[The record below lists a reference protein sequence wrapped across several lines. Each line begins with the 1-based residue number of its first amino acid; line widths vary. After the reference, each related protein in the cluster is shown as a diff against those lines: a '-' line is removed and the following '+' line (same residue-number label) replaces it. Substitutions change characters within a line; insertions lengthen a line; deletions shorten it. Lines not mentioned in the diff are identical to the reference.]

1 MQETIDDL
9 IRKGQSFSFENNSYR
24 VSHGVYTR
32 ASSDFLS
39 WIAIIE
45 DFVLNNYGEDSAPY
59 KLYQR
64 FDRKK
69 LSGYEKND
77 FDEEIEKL
85 FGVLISCKSI
95 LPIKKKGKDDNPI
108 ISLLKNPMF
117 WTVIVVL
124 MGGAFTLGIYF
135 GSTKFDKEKINYER
149 ENVSLRKSMDSLQIK
164 FNKTSEDNQSLQSKL
179 KLYEKDNTHKE
190 TIQSLTK
197 LLEESIS
204 KARLMSSKYDKK
216 MYENW
221 KEEVLIVLDKIY
233 KNNYEIK
240 ARSYFIE
247 KIKECEK
254 ESSSISPKQYECAME
269 TLQKVILMMN

>member
-1 MQETIDDL
+1 MQETIDNL

-32 ASSDFLS
+32 ASSDLLS
-39 WIAIIE
+39 WITMIE
-45 DFVLNNYGEDSAPY
+45 DFVLNNYGENSAPY

-85 FGVLISCKSI
+85 FGVLKSCKSI
-95 LPIKKKGKDDNPI
+95 SPNKKKSKDDNPI
-108 ISLLKNPMF
+108 ISLLKNPIF
-117 WTVIVVL
+117 WTVIIVV
-124 MGGAFTLGIYF
+124 MGGAFTLGNYF
-135 GSTKFDKEKINYER
+135 GSTKFDKEKIDYER
-149 ENVSLRKSMDSLQIK
+149 ENVSLRKSIDSLQIK
-164 FNKTSEDNQSLQSKL
+164 FNKISEDNQSLLNKS
-179 KLYEKDNTHKE
+179 KLYENNKAHEE

-204 KARLMSSKYDKK
+204 KARLMPSKYDKK
-216 MYENW
+216 KYGNW
-221 KEEVLIVLDKIY
+221 EEEVLIVLDKID
-233 KNNYEIK
+233 KNDYEIK
-240 ARSYFIE
+240 AKSYFIG

-254 ESSSISPKQYECAME
+254 KSSSISPEQYECAIE
-269 TLQKVILMMN
+269 TLQKIILMMK